1 MAKKATL
8 GVSTLALLLVIFGAY
23 YLHLSERES
32 YFIDRNFRLL
42 ALWSKKISETVD
54 EYKYH
59 FQYMIS
65 EFSEN
70 QGEPSQCT
78 KDQNEKCD
86 CKKNA
91 REKFECAFEN
101 KFEKVLAKKFEGKLI
116 SVQTCPKLEGL
127 VQNKFVN
134 DQPRVTAIIS
144 SRNEDLLSLIY
155 EKKRHQSLMG
165 CKDTVKADLSISK
178 VTSHLI
184 TDQAF
189 DDSVITEEVFSDVII
204 FDSRTGKVHFQ
215 ANHAQANH
223 ALFRIDDFRDIVAQ
237 RSDTGQIFSFFSNN
251 AKTADVQNGKSGPST
266 PPRRKDLLQSPTHRR
281 ITIGDISYELFTQ
294 PVALPG
300 LTSKEQ
306 TNYGQRSDIP
316 ARLILA
322 GLVKTEKFQS
332 EYRAI
337 PHTWLLLFLLFVL
350 LGLLGLPIIHLTLM
364 DHREP
369 VRPMTV
375 LSLVGRMCV
384 RNSANHPLVS

>member
-8 GVSTLALLLVIFGAY
+8 GFSTLALLLVIFGAY
-23 YLHLSERES
+23 YLYLSERES

-70 QGEPSQCT
+70 QGGPSQCT
-78 KDQNEKCD
+78 KDENEKYD

-91 REKFECAFEN
+91 REKFEGKFKN

-116 SVQTCPKLEGL
+116 SVQTCKLEGPA
-127 VQNKFVN
+127 QNKFVN

-144 SRNEDLLSLIY
+144 SRNKDLLSLIY
-155 EKKRHQSLMG
+155 EKNRQECQQG
-165 CKDTVKADLSISK
+165 DKDTAKADLSISK

-189 DDSVITEEVFSDVII
+189 DDAVITEEVFSDVII
-204 FDSRTGKVHFQ
+204 FDSKTGKVHFH

-237 RSDTGQIFSFFSNN
+237 RSDTGEI
-251 AKTADVQNGKSGPST
+251 
-266 PPRRKDLLQSPTHRR
+266 L
-281 ITIGDISYELFTQ
+281 E
-294 PVALPG
+294 VAG
-300 LTSKEQ
+300 E
-306 TNYGQRSDIP
+306 I
-316 ARLILA
+316 
-322 GLVKTEKFQS
+322 
-332 EYRAI
+332 
-337 PHTWLLLFLLFVL
+337 
-350 LGLLGLPIIHLTLM
+350 
-364 DHREP
+364 
-369 VRPMTV
+369 
-375 LSLVGRMCV
+375 
-384 RNSANHPLVS
+384 